1 MFDVMK
7 ITRISNLIILG
18 QFVLLLIGLGF
29 LGYALV
35 NDYCLKSEAK
45 RYATTAGLEQAIR
58 NFSRGDYY
66 LYETK
71 FFKFSDEGPVPTD
84 GDIEPTGKTDGQFRI
99 YYFLVGQEGWEKG
112 HQEIQQA
119 YIDGYNQRMHLFFE
133 HPEWFD
139 KNGFRI
145 SVLKSQANTNSPIST
160 K

>member
-7 ITRISNLIILG
+7 MPRISNLIILG
-18 QFVLLLIGLGF
+18 QFVLLLISLGF

-35 NDYCLKSEAK
+35 NNYCLKSEAK
-45 RYATTAGLEQAIR
+45 RYATTAGLEQAMR

-71 FFKFSDEGPVPTD
+71 LYKFSDEGRVPTD

-119 YIDGYNQRMHLFFE
+119 YVDAYNERMRLFFE

-139 KNGFRI
+139 KSGQRI
-145 SVLKSQANTNSPIST
+145 PMHELQKQTTDSAK
-160 K
+160 